1 MGARRAVVAFPTL
14 RRQEGGLATV
24 SDEDIYADWT
34 KIRLLAPALAGLALA
49 VVAIVAAV
57 IVVGGGDD
65 DGDPGTGDL
74 ASNGADAPSST
85 VEATDP
91 ETRAELALQQFSA
104 RLPDGNFAGLG
115 FAFTD
120 VPTAT
125 AEFQQLIG
133 QLGPFSLEVRPGPV
147 TIVDSANAT
156 APMTLAW
163 TLEDGT
169 AFQTEGEADLVLLGT
184 DWLVDWE
191 PAILEISLDPGD
203 VLVRQRVVAP
213 RAPILA
219 RDGSALVDNRPV
231 VTVGV
236 IPRQAGEIA
245 PLSEAL
251 GPLVGVEAA
260 TIRELIAPSPSD
272 SLVVITSLRAEE
284 IAPIEGQLLALPG
297 VVLEPSSF
305 PLPPDGRF
313 ARALLGRSAEVTREV
328 LDENPEIFIVG
339 DVAGRSGLQREY
351 NARLAGQPGFEIRVQ
366 RRFPTAAPAATTT
379 TTDPAAGEDPN
390 ATSETTEAGA
400 EGETSA
406 APSPPDD
413 PDVIYRQDPVP
424 GTPLQLTIDPRI
436 QRAAEDALT
445 STELPSALVAIEPST
460 GHVVAVANGPGAAVQ
475 NFAMTGQYPPGS
487 VFKIITAYGAMDRGY
502 GPDDPVDCPLTL
514 EVNGRVFSNAEG
526 EVLGTVGLRQA
537 FVLSCNTAFINVGN
551 TLDNADFGRYA
562 AAFGLGASYE
572 LGTAAFSGAVPNPGG
587 PVDKAATS
595 FGQGRVLTS
604 PLSAAVVAATAAS
617 GTYRP
622 PSLIIE
628 ADHQPPAGEPLNPAA
643 AGSLQQFMRQVV
655 TGGTATAVSGTA
667 GGPVSGKTG
676 TAEFGDAV
684 PPQAHAW
691 FVGFQNDLAFAVFV
705 EGGEFGGATAAPI
718 AGNFL
723 NRLAGQG

>member
-1 MGARRAVVAFPTL
+1 M
-14 RRQEGGLATV
+14 

-34 KIRLLAPALAGLALA
+34 KIRLLAPALIGLTL
-49 VVAIVAAV
+49 AIVAIAGAI
-57 IVVGGGDD
+57 IVLGGGDD
-65 DGDPGTGDL
+65 GDGDTGDTGGL
-74 ASNGADAPSST
+74 ASNGSEAPSST
-85 VEATDP
+85 AQAGDP

-120 VPTAT
+120 VATAT

-133 QLGPFSLEVRPGPV
+133 QLGPFTLEVRPGPV
-147 TIVDSANAT
+147 TLVDAANAT

-169 AFQTEGEADLVLLGT
+169 AFQTEGAADLVLLGT

-191 PAILEISLDPGD
+191 PAILETSLDPGD
-203 VLVRQRVVAP
+203 ALVRQRVVAP

-219 RDGSALVDNRPV
+219 RDGSALIDNRPV
-231 VTVGV
+231 VSVGV

-251 GPLVGVEAA
+251 GPLIGVDPA

-272 SLVVITSLRAEE
+272 SLVAITSLRAEE
-284 IAPIEGQLLALPG
+284 IAPVEGQLAALPG
-297 VVLEPSSF
+297 VVLEPSTF

-313 ARALLGRSAEVTREV
+313 ARALLGRSAEVTREI

-366 RRFPTAAPAATTT
+366 RRFPTAAPVSTTT
-379 TTDPAAGEDPN
+379 TTDPAAGDQSN
-390 ATSETTEAGA
+390 VTSETTEAGGPGGTDA
-400 EGETSA
+400 DASA
-406 APSPPDD
+406 APSAPDD

-445 STELPSALVAIEPST
+445 ATELPSALVAIEPST

-487 VFKIITAYGAMDRGY
+487 VFKIITAYGAMDRGF

-514 EVNGRVFSNAEG
+514 DVNGRVFSNAEG

-537 FVLSCNTAFINVGN
+537 FVLSCNTAFINVGS
-551 TLDNADFGRYA
+551 TLDNTDFGRYA
-562 AAFGLGASYE
+562 AAFGLGAGYE

-587 PVDKAATS
+587 PVEKAATA

-628 ADHQPPAGEPLNPAA
+628 ADHQPPAGEPLNAA
-643 AGSLQQFMRQVV
+643 AVGSLQQFMRQVV
-655 TGGTATAVSGTA
+655 TGGTATAVSGAA

>member
-1 MGARRAVVAFPTL
+1 M
-14 RRQEGGLATV
+14 

-34 KIRLLAPALAGLALA
+34 KLRLLAPALAGLTLA
-49 VVAIVAAV
+49 IVAIAAAV
-57 IVVGGGDD
+57 IVLGGNDD
-65 DGDPGTGDL
+65 DGAAGTAGL
-74 ASNGADAPSST
+74 ASNEGDAPANSI
-85 VEATDP
+85 EATDP

-120 VPTAT
+120 APTAT

-133 QLGPFSLEVRPGPV
+133 QLGPFTLEVQPGPV
-147 TIVDSANAT
+147 TLLDAASAT
-156 APMTLAW
+156 IAPRTAW

-169 AFQTEGEADLVLLGT
+169 AFQTVGEADLVLLGT

-191 PAILEISLDPGD
+191 PAILETSLDPGD
-203 VLVRQRVVAP
+203 ALVRQRVVAP

-219 RDGSALVDNRPV
+219 RDGSALIDNRPV

-251 GPLVGVEAA
+251 GPLVGVEPA

-272 SLVVITSLRAEE
+272 SFVAITSLRAEP
-284 IAPIEGQLLALPG
+284 ITPIEGQLTALPG
-297 VVLEPSSF
+297 VVLESSTF
-305 PLPPDGRF
+305 PLPPDNRF
-313 ARALLGRSAEVTREV
+313 ARALLGRSAEVTREI
-328 LDENPEIFIVG
+328 LDENPDIFIVG

-366 RRFPTAAPAATTT
+366 RRFPTPPRPSTT
-379 TTDPAAGEDPN
+379 TTDPAAGEDPD
-390 ATSETTEAGA
+390 ATSETTAADGTTA
-400 EGETSA
+400 TEGETSA
-406 APSPPDD
+406 VPSPPDD
-413 PDVIYRQDPVP
+413 PDVIYRQEPVP

-445 STELPSALVAIEPST
+445 ATELPSALVAIEPST
-460 GHVVAVANGPGAAVQ
+460 GHVVAVANGPGSAVQ

-514 EVNGRVFSNAEG
+514 DVNGRVFSNAEG

-551 TLDNADFGRYA
+551 TLDNADFARYA
-562 AAFGLGASYE
+562 AAFGLGAGYE

-587 PVDKAATS
+587 PVEKAATA

-628 ADHQPPAGEPLNPAA
+628 ADHQPPAGEPLNAAA
-643 AGSLQQFMRQVV
+643 AGSLQEFMRQVV

-723 NRLAGQG
+723 DRLAGRG